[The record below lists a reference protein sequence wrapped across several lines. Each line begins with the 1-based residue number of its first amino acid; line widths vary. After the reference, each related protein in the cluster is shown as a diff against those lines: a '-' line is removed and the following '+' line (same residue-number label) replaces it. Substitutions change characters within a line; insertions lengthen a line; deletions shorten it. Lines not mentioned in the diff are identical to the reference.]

1 MFDEIEIEKLAC
13 VGVAFG
19 NKVIYNIVE
28 KDAEFINTGL
38 SICNYLIRDRNKF
51 VSRIIE
57 SQSYDGISIILDDE
71 IRFNKFYDSSF
82 STIDNYSTL
91 LSLMEDNSIYE
102 YFYIYDYV
110 NDMLIVK
117 TPLIKEPVA
126 LNYKSATD
134 VRDFIKIS

>member
-28 KDAEFINTGL
+28 KDADFINTGL
-38 SICNYLIRDRNKF
+38 SICNFLLRDRNKF
-51 VSRIIE
+51 VAKIIE

-71 IRFNKFYDSSF
+71 IRFSKFYDSS
-82 STIDNYSTL
+82 YSTL
-91 LSLMEDNSIYE
+91 DNYDALLILMQESSLYE

-110 NDMLIVK
+110 NDMIIVK
-117 TPLIKEPVA
+117 TPLIKEPIA
-126 LNYKSATD
+126 LNYKNSTD